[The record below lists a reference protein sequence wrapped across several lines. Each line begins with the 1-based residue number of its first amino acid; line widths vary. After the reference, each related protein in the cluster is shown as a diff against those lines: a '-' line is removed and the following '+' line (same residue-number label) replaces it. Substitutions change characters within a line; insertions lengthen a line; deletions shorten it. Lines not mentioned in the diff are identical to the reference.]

1 MGFLGITPPT
11 PTSRHRLHLHVG
23 PGASGVASDDAPRR
37 QLQRRFAGASALAR
51 RTPPNSERRTHPA
64 ASLAVSRTQAAEH
77 IRARSRPPSPACL
90 EDAARRSGGS
100 KELPSETV
108 TAPHSAGEETGRDT
122 RIRTWP
128 REGMGREISVG
139 ASREDI
145 SAPRRT
151 RPTQGRRR
159 GRTNIRRSRS
169 SSLVPFPEAMDSPPS
184 AIRSTIIDR
193 GGDHGGRMSEK
204 QRHVMVG

>member
-1 MGFLGITPPT
+1 MSFLGITHPT

-64 ASLAVSRTQAAEH
+64 APLAVSRTQAAEH

-90 EDAARRSGGS
+90 EDAARRSG
-100 KELPSETV
+100 PSETV
-108 TAPHSAGEETGRDT
+108 TGPPQRGRRNGGGHANHDVAQGGHGARDICWGVAGGYISSA
-122 RIRTWP
+122 
-128 REGMGREISVG
+128 SN
-139 ASREDI
+139 A
-145 SAPRRT
+145 
-151 RPTQGRRR
+151 PTQGRRR

-204 QRHVMVG
+204 QRHVIVG

>member
-77 IRARSRPPSPACL
+77 VRARSRPPSPACL

-151 RPTQGRRR
+151 RRRKDDGEAGPTSAGR
-159 GRTNIRRSRS
+159 GARRSFPFPRRWTRRHPRSVRRS
-169 SSLVPFPEAMDSPPS
+169 SIAVATT
-184 AIRSTIIDR
+184 A
-193 GGDHGGRMSEK
+193 
-204 QRHVMVG
+204 VG